1 VAIGAEAGNETKQED
16 NGKDAVKLPESEE
29 GLKAELSQVLA
40 DLRANSES
48 IDALRTAAMDIRGS
62 LEQLSSSRQLTQEAL
77 QSALQ
82 AVGGA
87 LDNLHKADAK
97 TPLSRSLP
105 VFRAVEDRLDD
116 LQRLTAEP
124 LEALEGMLPRQRYRE
139 NVTPAQ
145 RLIESVFQ
153 KRPRPEVRVY
163 RVLSAVNAI
172 RFQSDGVTREQMGP
186 AIDAARTE
194 LGRLS
199 PAEMLTMIGADLKD
213 ARSWAEGI
221 AAELDKMIAEL
232 QRRAM
237 ALSAK
242 KDAID
247 KALIA
252 SRIAYTKTEGQI
264 TDKLINAV
272 YFMIGSIAFLFIVL
286 LVMSKLHS
294 ETCKLLI
301 EERTLNEILSMGF
314 LIVAIIVL
322 GAGNKIQAET
332 LGTLLGTIA
341 GYLFGKKIADI
352 GSQPRRDQRD
362 ARATVGSPGTEG
374 SSSTKPVTSTSAAG
388 DAKLQTTA
396 GQ

>member
-1 VAIGAEAGNETKQED
+1 
-16 NGKDAVKLPESEE
+16 
-29 GLKAELSQVLA
+29 
-40 DLRANSES
+40 
-48 IDALRTAAMDIRGS
+48 
-62 LEQLSSSRQLTQEAL
+62 
-77 QSALQ
+77 
-82 AVGGA
+82 
-87 LDNLHKADAK
+87 
-97 TPLSRSLP
+97 
-105 VFRAVEDRLDD
+105 
-116 LQRLTAEP
+116 
-124 LEALEGMLPRQRYRE
+124 
-139 NVTPAQ
+139 
-145 RLIESVFQ
+145 
-153 KRPRPEVRVY
+153 
-163 RVLSAVNAI
+163 
-172 RFQSDGVTREQMGP
+172 MGP